1 MKNWEPH
8 PAVGRVLKSSQK
20 TLRCFGWCQ
29 EYTMNTTLIT
39 KKMMDSYGS
48 YGIRPVQ
55 ENMGDNNHHTIPH
68 CLWNWDDFCWLM
80 WWFIIP
86 GISPIVLQPV
96 SDLSAQIPKQHQ
108 SSMPRRKK
116 KHPRLSSKSFEKQI
130 CLKPTTTSPQP
141 VLCCLVTPSS
151 ENPHGFRGLALG
163 KSTRVHWVDHPMF

>member
-48 YGIRPVQ
+48 YGIIPVQ

-116 KHPRLSSKSFEKQI
+116 NIQDCLLKASKSRYVWNQQ
-130 CLKPTTTSPQP
+130 PPAPSP
-141 VLCCLVTPSS
+141 
-151 ENPHGFRGLALG
+151 FFAA
-163 KSTRVHWVDHPMF
+163 